1 MPMKAEL
8 IERIR
13 DYLLVLFGFTT
24 QLIGFGLLI
33 HALIGP
39 TPNWRM
45 GSSFLRLQSLSTE
58 EVPVSNLYLGPM
70 PTGVWCQK
78 PSFTPDITALL
89 DMANIP
95 EELVPHVTS
104 ETAWAV
110 GFPLEQP
117 DLPGVLLF
125 TIIATLLSAILVI
138 PTSLSRTLPPYS
150 AVRVR
155 MQQIAY
161 WPTAVGVGW
170 TVLVLVFAIT
180 VAACFELEMSY
191 AAQIFDAAAAQGDYP
206 WVASTENGLWYL
218 WGAVG
223 LTTTSLLAQLGLYMT
238 LPDPQYKL
246 NNWGA

>member
-1 MPMKAEL
+1 M
-8 IERIR
+8 
-13 DYLLVLFGFTT
+13 T
-24 QLIGFGLLI
+24 Q
-33 HALIGP
+33 
-39 TPNWRM
+39 
-45 GSSFLRLQSLSTE
+45 
-58 EVPVSNLYLGPM
+58 

-180 VAACFELEMSY
+180 GESGRLYLKPIF
-191 AAQIFDAAAAQGDYP
+191 AQYTDYHKH
-206 WVASTENGLWYL
+206 SRGML
-218 WGAVG
+218 
-223 LTTTSLLAQLGLYMT
+223 
-238 LPDPQYKL
+238 
-246 NNWGA
+246 